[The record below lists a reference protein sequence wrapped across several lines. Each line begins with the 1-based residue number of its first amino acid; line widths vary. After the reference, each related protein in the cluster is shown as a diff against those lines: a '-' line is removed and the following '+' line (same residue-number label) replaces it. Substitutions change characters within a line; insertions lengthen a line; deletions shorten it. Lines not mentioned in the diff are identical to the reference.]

1 VRLDRGG
8 RSRLP
13 GGLIMSRHPSR
24 TRARAHPCPIPSPVR
39 FARRTLLGAG
49 SLAVLAVAAACA
61 PGTVTP
67 GGQLAPPHIPD
78 ERGGLIVVESEIA
91 TVRPE
96 GREVT
101 EERLAQLQ
109 APAGFRV
116 AIFAEELENPR
127 GIRVAPNGNVYV
139 AERTAGRVRLLRD
152 TDGDGRADVSRVVA
166 EGLGEGLSGV
176 HGLAIR
182 ENRLYM
188 VTERELYSAPIQADG
203 GLGERTLHLDD
214 IPAGGQHPNRTM
226 EFGPDGMLYL
236 SIGST
241 CNACVE
247 PIEEHATI
255 VRVDPRTWEREVFAE
270 GLRNTIGFGWHPVSG
285 ELFGLDHNTDER
297 GNDWPPEKLNRIHEG
312 RHYGWPFC
320 GGQREPD
327 WHVPA
332 DPEGMSREAFCAQTE
347 PPVLTYTAH
356 AAPMQMVYYTG
367 GQFPER
373 YRNQAF
379 ATMRGSWNRNPPAG
393 YEVVQVLFDG
403 LGNPI
408 GIEPFVRGWLLE
420 GGRAHFGRLMGI
432 AQAADGSLIVGD
444 DENGVVYRISYGGGS

>member
-1 VRLDRGG
+1 MPRQL
-8 RSRLP
+8 
-13 GGLIMSRHPSR
+13 
-24 TRARAHPCPIPSPVR
+24 SP
-39 FARRTLLGAG
+39 ATACGRTLTRRVASG
-49 SLAVLAVAAACA
+49 SWATRRSARFRLFLALALMSGACA
-61 PGTVTP
+61 PGTVAP
-67 GGQLAPPHIPD
+67 GGQLVPPHAPE
-78 ERGGLIVVESEIA
+78 ERGGLIVVEAENA

-96 GREVT
+96 SRELS
-101 EERLAQLQ
+101 EARLAQLR

-116 AIFAEELENPR
+116 GVFAEGLENPR
-127 GIRVAPNGNVYV
+127 GIRVDANGNIYV
-139 AERTAGRVRLLRD
+139 AEREAGRVRLLRD
-152 TDGDGRADVSRVVA
+152 TNGDGRADVSRVVA

-182 ENRLYM
+182 ADRLYM
-188 VTERELYSAPIQADG
+188 VTERELYSAPIGADG
-203 GLGERTLHLDD
+203 SLGERTLHIDD

-247 PIEEHATI
+247 PIEEHATL
-255 VRVDPRTWEREVFAE
+255 VRIDPQTWQREIFAE
-270 GLRNTIGFGWHPVSG
+270 GLRNTIGFGWHPVGG
-285 ELFGLDHNTDER
+285 ELYGFDHNSDGR
-297 GNDWPPEKLNRIHEG
+297 GNDWPPEKLNRIFEG

-332 DPEGMSREAFCAQTE
+332 DPDEMSRQEFCAQTE

-356 AAPMQMVYYTG
+356 AAPMQMVYYTAE
-367 GQFPER
+367 QFPTR

-379 ATMRGSWNRNPPAG
+379 VTMRGSWNRNPPAG
-393 YEVVQVLFDG
+393 YEVVQVMFDQT
-403 LGNPI
+403 GNPI
-408 GIEPFVRGWLLE
+408 GIESFVSGWLLE

-432 AQAADGSLIVGD
+432 AQAQDGTLIVGD
-444 DENGVVYRISYGGGS
+444 DENGVIYRISYEGAS